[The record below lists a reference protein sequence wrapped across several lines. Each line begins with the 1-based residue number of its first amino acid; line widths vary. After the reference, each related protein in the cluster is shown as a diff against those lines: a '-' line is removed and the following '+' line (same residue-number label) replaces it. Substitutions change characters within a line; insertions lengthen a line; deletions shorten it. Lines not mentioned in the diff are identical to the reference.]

1 MLVGDLWYK
10 FVRRPW
16 TTSSNS
22 FVANTLYLSWSKVRI
37 ENCVVTQMVFQ
48 NFKNIFQAR
57 TCLKDPGFFKQRYFR
72 IIAVE
77 VWEYNSF
84 KDNFKVFLMLRLS
97 KTSKNYPIKYLTTFE
112 AIYFVLGLQKVLPNT
127 NHNLYQKPI
136 TVEIKEELSH
146 SKTAG
151 T

>member
-1 MLVGDLWYK
+1 MGICG
-10 FVRRPW
+10 
-16 TTSSNS
+16 TSLLEGPGQHLLTVLLQIPFN
-22 FVANTLYLSWSKVRI
+22 YLSWSKVRI

-72 IIAVE
+72 IILWKFGNTVL
-77 VWEYNSF
+77 SKTISQF
-84 KDNFKVFLMLRLS
+84 FLMLRLS

>member
-1 MLVGDLWYK
+1 MCGNADGVSKLQKY
-10 FVRRPW
+10 FPS
-16 TTSSNS
+16 TN
-22 FVANTLYLSWSKVRI
+22 LSEGSRI
-37 ENCVVTQMVFQ
+37 LQTKIFQ
-48 NFKNIFQAR
+48 NHF
-57 TCLKDPGFFKQRYFR
+57 
-72 IIAVE
+72 VE
-77 VWEYNSF
+77 VLSKTISQF
-84 KDNFKVFLMLRLS
+84 FLMLRLS